1 MKLQSSKGFLFYEMI
16 RNGILTSVE
25 WLKTEFRTFYVTR
38 NRRNSDGMNKN
49 FHLFLCSAEKFFSQ
63 KMAALVCPEHLDSS
77 YHVLLFAALQPVK
90 NGTKGQASPET
101 STSRGTMAMLFF
113 VQHTLKMLCVYDMP
127 REESAAACWVLPSLT
142 KDLTEWAT
150 MEVMYA
156 NPFRVS

>member
-1 MKLQSSKGFLFYEMI
+1 MHNLSWNRLLWAVPVHISFCYQPVQAKGVP
-16 RNGILTSVE
+16 RPT
-25 WLKTEFRTFYVTR
+25 
-38 NRRNSDGMNKN
+38 
-49 FHLFLCSAEKFFSQ
+49 
-63 KMAALVCPEHLDSS
+63 P
-77 YHVLLFAALQPVK
+77 LLAALQPVK
-90 NGTKGQASPET
+90 NGTKGQASLLKVKT

-127 REESAAACWVLPSLT
+127 REEESAIACWVLPSLT